1 MWSLWPLFVG
11 LVSISAKEVKVSYDG
26 QLSAGLSTQRR
37 SLIRK
42 DEPTDADDAVEDG
55 SEYEE
60 STETSPQQRV
70 DKPLVDKV
78 EDTIVEAQRFDF
90 DKDGRRHVH
99 YTAASS
105 PTGVGSSPMR
115 FVWKSG
121 GPIPDPVEADIVRSQ
136 KHAETAGPQIVAAPS
151 SEAHAYHAAYPDG
164 CFVPRH
170 ASEIDKEE
178 RCPDACPMFAED
190 TASAQ
195 HCNFKCVN
203 VSDCGLDHT
212 HTNLAQTV
220 PDKAKGFCRRCAVPG
235 CGQCDLI
242 SHADVCSKC
251 LNGFKLEHGA
261 CIHDLPYVGFLLRG
275 SFYFILAL
283 PLVYFVVWYAS
294 LIMRK
299 SVNGEEERQGLN
311 FRTQT
316 KLCKPDDGAGAERQ
330 LWPLRTNT
338 LGEAWQI
345 DFT

>member
-1 MWSLWPLFVG
+1 MG

-26 QLSAGLSTQRR
+26 QLSAGPSTQRH

-42 DEPTDADDAVEDG
+42 DELTDPDALKDG
-55 SEYEE
+55 SEDEE
-60 STETSPQQRV
+60 SIETSPQPHE
-70 DKPLVDKV
+70 DEPLVDKV
-78 EDTIVEAQRFDF
+78 EDTIAEAQRLDF
-90 DKDGRRHVH
+90 DKNDGKRHVH

-105 PTGVGSSPMR
+105 PTGVGSSPVR
-115 FVWKSG
+115 SVWNFG
-121 GPIPDPVEADIVRSQ
+121 GPVSDPVEADIVKSQ
-136 KHAETAGPQIVAAPS
+136 KRAETAGPQIVAAAAPTS
-151 SEAHAYHAAYPDG
+151 QALAYPEG

-170 ASEIDKEE
+170 ASEIEKEE

-235 CGQCDLI
+235 CQQCDLT

-251 LNGFKLEHGA
+251 LHGFKLEHGA
-261 CIHDLPYVGFLLRG
+261 CVHDLPYVGSFLRG

-283 PLVYFVVWYAS
+283 PLVYFVVWYVS
-294 LIMRK
+294 LVMRK

-316 KLCKPDDGAGAERQ
+316 KLCKPDDGADAERQ
-330 LWPLRTNT
+330 LWPLKTNT
-338 LGEAWQI
+338 LGETWLHLPKR
-345 DFT
+345 DCVDKK